1 MKRYQINTLKQ
12 GLIELL
18 ARFSVSTEQ
27 AEALVNCMMEADM
40 RGVHSHGLAV
50 LPAYIDKLQKGAFNL
65 TTPSVICKSNAVFTT
80 IDANNRIGAASA
92 KECMDI
98 AIEKCAQSG
107 MHSVFC
113 KNANT
118 FGPAFYYAKMAA
130 ERKLI
135 GICMSNS
142 PSAMP
147 VWGGN
152 QKMLG
157 TNPFAIAIPAEKN
170 GTIVVDM
177 ATSLVAKSKINEI
190 RKQGGQLPEGWAVD
204 ANGQPTTD
212 PMEAIQGMVMPMAG
226 HKGSAI
232 AMSID
237 ILSGV
242 LSGAGYLNHVN
253 RFYSENQACMNV
265 GQWFIVIDPTAV
277 SDEPF
282 YAKMDAYIDEIHQS
296 GSTVLYPGERGNKS
310 YCYSCEHGVELTEE
324 TVLALTDILEKNH
337 IKKALVEYA
346 R

>member
-1 MKRYQINTLKQ
+1 MKRYRIDRLKE
-12 GLIELL
+12 GLIKLL
-18 ARFSVSTEQ
+18 AAFFVRKEQ
-27 AEALVNCMMEADM
+27 ATTLVDCMIEADM
-40 RGVHSHGLAV
+40 RGIHSHGLAV

-65 TTPSVICKSNAVFTT
+65 LTTSVIEKSNAVFTT
-80 IDANNRIGAASA
+80 VDANNQIGAISA
-92 KECMDI
+92 EECMDI
-98 AIEKCAQSG
+98 AIKKCAQSG

-130 ERKLI
+130 DHKYI

-157 TNPFAIAIPAEKN
+157 TNPFAIAIPAEQN
-170 GTIVVDM
+170 GPVVVDM

-190 RKQGGQLPEGWAVD
+190 RKKGGRLPEGWAVD
-204 ANGQPTTD
+204 ENGQPTTD
-212 PMEAIQGMVMPMAG
+212 PMEAIRGMVMPMAG

-237 ILSGV
+237 ILAGV

-253 RFYSENQACMNV
+253 RFYSEDQVCMNV
-265 GQWFIVIDPTAV
+265 GQCFIAIDPTAV
-277 SDEPF
+277 SDELF
-282 YAKMDAYIDEIHQS
+282 YAKMEEYIKEIHQS
-296 GSTVLYPGERGNKS
+296 GSAVLYPGERGNES
-310 YCYSCEHGVELTEE
+310 YRYSCLHGVELSEE
-324 TVLALTDILEKNH
+324 TVLVLTDIFGKNH
-337 IKKALVEYA
+337 IEKALVEHA
-346 R
+346 G